1 MTTTPNLGMQELV
14 SGQLQPEV
22 TVNNALLTLDATIG
36 TAGSAFGYDL
46 NTSSGMTFGYFGGVV
61 LENGA
66 PVAIAAGTV
75 ALTASATNYVQRT
88 PGGIVSVNT
97 TGYTPGYIPMA
108 TVVAGSAAITTVTD
122 TRPAYYA
129 RGGRL
134 VMGIG
139 APTGVAVVTATT
151 GGTLAAATYGY
162 RVSAVYPWGESVASA
177 EVQVTTTG
185 TTSENTISWTLPSG
199 ATAAKVYGR
208 TVGGELYIATV
219 NAGTSSYT
227 DTGSVTSSGA
237 LPTGTLTLTEAQT
250 NAAILSLQ
258 GALTGSTTVD
268 FPTRP
273 QQWVVSNETT
283 GSYVTTCQT
292 ASGTGVSVAQGSAEV
307 LYCNGTNIIAASS
320 SGGGG
325 GSSGAT
331 TVQIGTG
338 ITLTPTQAADAIIRV
353 QGALTA
359 NAELQFPSGLIQVW
373 EVSNETTGAYTL
385 TAIVSGSAA
394 TAITLP
400 QGVTT
405 TVWSDGTNLHV
416 VTAAGAAGGDLTG
429 NYPSPSL
436 TATGVTAGSYTMAD
450 ITVDAKGRVTVA
462 ANAPAAGGDLTGTY
476 PDPALITTGVTAATY
491 TAPQITVDAKGRIT
505 SATNTAG
512 ATATLPASPLVSGTV
527 YQNTGNLSLTIVQ
540 PVTYSPTS
548 TAAATLAVALGNTS
562 TPPTIDTESIPATA
576 VAGTVRA
583 FVLTVPPGWYYIF
596 TATNATLGTA
606 LGFTGSN
613 VVTGVAPSDFAENPA
628 TTTGLTWGYMGGT
641 VSNNG
646 TPVIVTAGTITLTAS
661 ATNYVECSPSGTVS
675 ANTTGW
681 TAGAIPLRE
690 LVTSASAITSD
701 TDSRSWLSINGVISF
716 NGRTGAVTLTAGDVT
731 SVLNG
736 ATLAGPL
743 NFGGNLIEDYAEQAA
758 STAVDAFALPGSPA
772 VTTSATGGTLAAST
786 TYTYELEAVYANG
799 HSGPTVAVSVT
810 TGTGT
815 TNSNTIT
822 WTVPSGATSVNV
834 YGNIAGSVGLLA
846 NVASGGT
853 SYTDTGGTTP
863 GAAIPTIQSQTLNF
877 SAGAVQEIT
886 LNASSALTF
895 SNVPATGSASMTL
908 IITQGATGGPFTIT
922 WPTGTKWPGR
932 SGPVLSTA
940 ASAVDVIV
948 LTTINGGTNWYGF
961 FAGKGMA

>member
-22 TVNNALLTLDATIG
+22 TVNNALLTLDAAIG
-36 TAGSAFGYDL
+36 MAGSAFGYDL
-46 NTSSGMTFGYFGGVV
+46 NTSSGLTFGYFGGVV

-75 ALTASATNYVQRT
+75 ALTASATNYIQRT
-88 PGGIVSVNT
+88 PGGIVSANT
-97 TGYTPGYIPMA
+97 IGYTPGYLPMA

-139 APTGVAVVTATT
+139 APTAVAVATATT

-162 RVSAVYPWGESVASA
+162 RVSALYPWGESVASA

-185 TTSENTISWTLPSG
+185 TTSENTISWTLPTG
-199 ATAAKVYGR
+199 ATAAKIYGR
-208 TVGGELYIATV
+208 TVGGELYIAQV
-219 NAGTSSYT
+219 AAGTSTYL
-227 DTGSVTSSGA
+227 DTGSVTPAGA
-237 LPTGTLTLTEAQT
+237 LPAGTLTLTEAQT

-258 GALTGSTTVD
+258 GAIAGTTTVD

-283 GSYVTTCQT
+283 GVYVTTCQT
-292 ASGTGVSVAQGSAEV
+292 AGGTGVAIAQGSAEV
-307 LYCNGTNIIAASS
+307 LYCNGSNIVAASS
-320 SGGGG
+320 AGGGG
-325 GSSGAT
+325 GSSGAII
-331 TVQIGTG
+331 VQIGTG
-338 ITLTPTQAADAIIRV
+338 VTLTPTQAADAIIRV
-353 QGALTA
+353 QGAMTA
-359 NAELQFPSGLIQVW
+359 NAEIQFPANLVQVW
-373 EVSNETTGAYTL
+373 EISNETTGAYLL
-385 TAIVSGSAA
+385 TAIVNGSVA
-394 TAITLP
+394 TAITIA
-400 QGVTT
+400 QGFTG
-405 TVWSDGTNLHV
+405 TVWSDGSNLHV
-416 VTAAGAAGGDLTG
+416 VSPAGAAGGDLTG
-429 NYPSPSL
+429 NYPSPTLALS
-436 TATGVTAGSYTMAD
+436 GVTAGSYTMAD
-450 ITVDAKGRVTVA
+450 ITVDAKGRVTTA
-462 ANAPAAGGDLTGTY
+462 ANAPAAGGDLTGSY
-476 PDPALITTGVTAATY
+476 PAPTLITTGVTAGTY
-491 TAPQITVDAKGRIT
+491 PAPQITVDAKGRIT

-527 YQNTGNLSLTIVQ
+527 YQNTGNLPVTIVQ

-576 VAGTVRA
+576 VAGTVRD
-583 FVLTVPPGWYYIF
+583 FVLTVPPGWYYSF

-606 LGFTGSN
+606 QAFSGAN
-613 VVTGVAPSDFAENPA
+613 VVTGIAPSDFAENPA
-628 TTTGLTWGYMGGT
+628 TTTGLTWGYLGGT

-646 TPVIVTAGTITLTAS
+646 TPTAVASGTVTLTAS
-661 ATNYVECSPSGTVS
+661 TTNYVECSPSGAVS
-675 ANTTGW
+675 VNTTGW
-681 TAGAIPLRE
+681 TGGNLPLRE
-690 LVTSASAITSD
+690 LVTGASAITSD

-736 ATLAGPL
+736 ATLAGAL

-772 VTTSATGGTLAAST
+772 VSTSATGGTLAAST
-786 TYTYELEAVYANG
+786 AYTYELEAVYPNG
-799 HSGPTVAVSVT
+799 YSGPTAAVSVT

-834 YGNIAGSVGLLA
+834 YGNIAGSLGLLA

-863 GAAIPTIQSQTLNF
+863 GAAIPTIQSQTLDF

-886 LNASSALTF
+886 LNATSALTF
-895 SNVPATGSASMTL
+895 STVPATGSASMTL

-922 WPTGTKWPGR
+922 WPTGTKWPGG
-932 SGPVLSTA
+932 SAPVLSTA
-940 ASAVDVIV
+940 AGAVDIIV
-948 LTTINGGTNWYGF
+948 LTTPDGGTTWYGF